1 MTLASSPDSTRIDQL
16 DRDILHAL
24 QISPRAGFAVL
35 AQVLAVSEQTV
46 ARRYARLRRAGVVR
60 VIGLVDPSRI
70 GQLDWMLRVSC
81 RPHAALPLAQALATR
96 ADVSWVS
103 LTGGG
108 ADILAS
114 IRARSADERDELLL
128 GRLPRTAQVL
138 SMTAAVV
145 LSRFGHEND
154 AWVRYGSTLSDS
166 TVAELFAG
174 SPHRQPIGSGEGERL
189 GPADQPLIDALGV
202 DGRASIA
209 ALAAVTGWTHGRTS
223 RRLDVLLASGTLYLD
238 VDLAVELLGYPV
250 LAMLWLNVEPG
261 QWDQIGMALAAQP
274 EVSYA
279 AATTGP
285 SNVAASL
292 SVRDVRELY
301 SFTSSLGNLSAGIRG
316 LQIEPVVRR
325 IKQAGSVLEG
335 SRLQMP
341 TLPPVWR

>member
-1 MTLASSPDSTRIDQL
+1 MTSTVSPDFTRIDQL

-24 QISPRAGFAVL
+24 QITPRAGFALL
-35 AQVLAVSEQTV
+35 AQVLGVSEQTV
-46 ARRYARLRRAGVVR
+46 ARRYARMRGAGVVR

-70 GQLDWMLRVSC
+70 GQLDWTLRVSC
-81 RPHAALPLAQALATR
+81 RPHAALPLAQALAKR
-96 ADVSWVS
+96 VDVSWVS

-114 IRARSADERDELLL
+114 IRARSADDRDELLL

-138 SMTAAVV
+138 SMTASVV

-154 AWVRYGSTLSDS
+154 AWVRYGSTLSDD
-166 TVAELFAG
+166 TVADLFAA
-174 SPHRQPIGSGEGERL
+174 SPHRQPIGSGEGEPL
-189 GPADQPLIDALGV
+189 QPADQMLIDALGV

-209 ALAAVTGWTHGRTS
+209 ALAAATGWTQGRTS
-223 RRLDVLLASGTLYLD
+223 RRLDTLLASGTLYLD
-238 VDLAVELLGYPV
+238 VDLATELLGFPV
-250 LAMLWLNVEPG
+250 MAMLWLNVEPG
-261 QWDQIGMALAAQP
+261 QWDQIGTALAAQP

-285 SNVAASL
+285 ANVAASL

-301 SFTSSLGNLSAGIRG
+301 SFTSSIGNLSTGIRG

-325 IKQAGSVLEG
+325 IKQAGSLVEG